1 MKQPRTF
8 WDTFEGFY
16 QMGDTKH
23 RIYALDY
30 MKSLGIKSLLDVGC
44 GTGPIYDII
53 KRHNYPFYYKGT
65 DFAEGMIEVCKRE
78 FPEGNW
84 EVEDMRHLTEPDNS
98 WDCVL
103 LMHSLDHTDDYK
115 KAIQEATRVSKKYVC
130 IILWRALTDKGTNLN
145 ANPNYMKPEGNWDE
159 PTFLQEYSLES
170 LYEEFKINRLVAVHI
185 APRDEIN
192 EERGDNFLIMLEKI

>member
-1 MKQPRTF
+1 MKNPHNY
-8 WDTFEGFY
+8 WDTFDTPY

-30 MKSLGIKSLLDVGC
+30 MKSLGVKSILDVGC

-53 KRHNYPFYYKGT
+53 KRHNYKFQYKGT

-84 EVEDMRHLTEPDNS
+84 EVEDMRHLTEKDNS

-103 LMHSLDHTDDYK
+103 LMHALDHTDDYVT
-115 KAIQEATRVSKKYVC
+115 AIKEATRVSNKYVC
-130 IILWRALTDKGTNLN
+130 IILWRAFTDKGTNLS
-145 ANPNYMKPEGNWDE
+145 ANPNYCKPEGNWDE
-159 PTFLQEYSLES
+159 PTFLQEYSYQVLED
-170 LYEEFKINRLVAVHI
+170 EFAKNKLKIIHTPDRDLVNAG
-185 APRDEIN
+185 
-192 EERGDNFLIMLEKI
+192 RGDNFIFFLEKI